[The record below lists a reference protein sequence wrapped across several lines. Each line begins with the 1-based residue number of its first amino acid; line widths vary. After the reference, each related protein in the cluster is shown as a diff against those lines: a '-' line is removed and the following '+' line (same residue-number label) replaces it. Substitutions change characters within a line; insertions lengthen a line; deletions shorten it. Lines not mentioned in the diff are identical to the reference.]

1 MPVMDAVISATITPP
16 RARAMP
22 SRSPVNTYGS
32 ELGSTMVKSR
42 WRPSYPEN
50 TGDIATTFLK
60 DPRRR
65 AADSAALPSSRPW
78 VRSNG

>member
-1 MPVMDAVISATITPP
+1 MSTLC
-16 RARAMP
+16 RAEDMRGD
-22 SRSPVNTYGS
+22 SGIGYGYS
-32 ELGSTMVKSR
+32 VKSR

-65 AADSAALPSSRPW
+65 AADSAALPS
-78 VRSNG
+78 